1 MIQGFLIFIFSFYA
15 NNSPVNTLGFYQDL
29 WSNGKL
35 FFYTGSMAY
44 SSIVLIVNI
53 RILISTCTHSIVSF
67 GLFFS
72 SVILYYVI
80 LSLMS
85 SYYKFEN
92 FNNYY
97 MIFASYNFFFST
109 IILIF
114 CCIILDIGVGK
125 LLLLFEFVQ
134 DPLSLTA
141 EDTELKKYEMKVIQ
155 DDKEIN
161 NAFSGAAFSQEQ
173 GQSQIINKRSHS
185 LKNNIY

>member
-1 MIQGFLIFIFSFYA
+1 
-15 NNSPVNTLGFYQDL
+15 
-29 WSNGKL
+29 
-35 FFYTGSMAY
+35 
-44 SSIVLIVNI
+44 
-53 RILISTCTHSIVSF
+53 
-67 GLFFS
+67 
-72 SVILYYVI
+72 
-80 LSLMS
+80 
-85 SYYKFEN
+85 
-92 FNNYY
+92 